1 MNELLEELNQNI
13 KELNQTIQSI
23 NQNVF
28 NAKEAAGYLRI
39 SYDSILRYTRIGAIE
54 HVRNG
59 SNYLYKKEYLDNW
72 LERNKKSG
80 I

>member
-1 MNELLEELNQNI
+1 MENLLQEINQNI
-13 KELNQTIQSI
+13 KDLINAIENI

-28 NAKEAAGYLRI
+28 NAREAAEYLRI
-39 SYDSILRYTRIGAIE
+39 SYDSLLRYTRIGAIE

-72 LERNKKSG
+72 LERNRREVV
-80 I
+80 

>member
-1 MNELLEELNQNI
+1 METLLEELNQNI
-13 KELNQTIQSI
+13 KELINAIGSM

-28 NAKEAAGYLRI
+28 NAREAADYLKI
-39 SYDSILRYTRIGAIE
+39 SYDSLLRYTRIGSIE

-59 SNYLYKKEYLDNW
+59 TSYLYKKEYLDRW
-72 LERNKKSG
+72 LERNRKEV